1 MIELTID
8 PYCQNCPEFE
18 PHVDKDIR
26 TYRSS
31 DFRLIDPVTECDT
44 TITCKHNLRCASMMR
59 QLKKEQE
66 KNDKN

>member
-18 PHVDKDIR
+18 PDVDKNVY
-26 TYRSS
+26 TLNSM
-31 DFRLIDPVTECDT
+31 DFRLEDPITKCDT
-44 TITCKHNLRCASMMR
+44 TITCKHKLRCKSMMR

-66 KNDKN
+66 KNDKT

>member
-18 PHVDKDIR
+18 PDVDKDIR

-31 DFRLIDPVTECDT
+31 DFRLIGPITECDT
-44 TITCKHNLRCASMMR
+44 TITCKHALRCKSMVR